1 MNYYPGV
8 TGTKYSTDSR
18 GAISSFKTKLA
29 TEESESS
36 SYHKEKQIQFQQ
48 KENAHRD
55 DIMVPLTSKFG
66 CNSLKLND
74 SSSPASI
81 RTKIVDVSPSNKNK
95 NDNKSLVMIH
105 LQPPLVHTEVD
116 ETDNIISISSSQDE
130 EKLAL
135 QYELESGSTVSSSS
149 EEDISK
155 YGYEDDTFTSSLSP
169 EHYQQQQQQQQQYYN
184 EQLQL
189 QLLQLQI
196 QQEEEEDY
204 DKYGYEGGS
213 PDIFIAGDDEED
225 EEEEEDDDEV
235 EKEEMEDCDKYGY
248 GRDDTNNEETEV
260 PSSQYSPTNEYS
272 GTAFCPKRMPR
283 RSSMKGSA
291 SNVSEFPSSG
301 RGSGSSSNS
310 RRASIG
316 VASREREDH
325 IEILLPGRSDLIKRR
340 RSIVFDNDVDVQKI
354 EPIKFLA
361 HELWFQENE
370 YNSIKIKTLALL
382 DRVDPNSGV
391 LNGKKY
397 CTRGLEK
404 FMTPEAT
411 EVKKH
416 QAWDSVLN
424 EQFLQRKDGEYDEE
438 TLANIYKFSTKRS
451 QSEASKRANQDAV
464 AAEAYLKT
472 KFRKESTFEG
482 EWAAAQIGF
491 NRRLSM

>member
-1 MNYYPGV
+1 MNYYP
-8 TGTKYSTDSR
+8 GTKYSTDSR

-66 CNSLKLND
+66 CNSPKLND

-116 ETDNIISISSSQDE
+116 DTDNIISISSSQDE

-189 QLLQLQI
+189 QLLQLQL
-196 QQEEEEDY
+196 QQ
-204 DKYGYEGGS
+204 
-213 PDIFIAGDDEED
+213 
-225 EEEEEDDDEV
+225 EEEEDDDEV

-482 EWAAAQIGF
+482 EWAAAQIGY

>member
-36 SYHKEKQIQFQQ
+36 PYHKEKQIQFQQ

-66 CNSLKLND
+66 CNSPKLND
-74 SSSPASI
+74 SSSPSSI
-81 RTKIVDVSPSNKNK
+81 RTKIVDVSPSNSNSNN

-105 LQPPLVHTEVD
+105 LQPPLVHMEVD
-116 ETDNIISISSSQDE
+116 DTDNIISISSSQDE
-130 EKLAL
+130 EELVL
-135 QYELESGSTVSSSS
+135 QYESESGSTVSSSS

-189 QLLQLQI
+189 QLLQLQL

-213 PDIFIAGDDEED
+213 LDISIAGDDEED
-225 EEEEEDDDEV
+225 EDEDEEEEDEV
-235 EKEEMEDCDKYGY
+235 EKEEMEICDKYGY

-301 RGSGSSSNS
+301 RGSGSNSNS

-424 EQFLQRKDGEYDEE
+424 EQFLQRKDGEFDEE
-438 TLANIYKFSTKRS
+438 SVANIYMYSTKRS
-451 QSEASKRANQDAV
+451 RKQAFQRASLDAV
-464 AAEAYLKT
+464 ASEAYLKT
-472 KFRKESTFEG
+472 TFRRQSSSDDCETQSNS
-482 EWAAAQIGF
+482 
-491 NRRLSM
+491 NRR